1 MTDIRGRGRM
11 FIRNKDNTGWID
23 IVVTPVYV
31 RDSTNTSWV
40 RLIPNEFYMLNQ
52 RSSGWMLIDD
62 KTDPVMDN
70 PCVNL
75 SDGDCTGSPTD
86 ATAGSGDG
94 LGSSGPAFDLV
105 KGYPVGYDMPDAMYA
120 SFGLRQIIDVA
131 PVGYEIYRPKLR
143 WAESYDPI
151 GLASFEGQGRYSNPN
166 ILNASVAS
174 RGAKVTETVY
184 RCGTTD
190 GVVEILFAC
199 YDQNGIS
206 VDVYYM
212 GKRVATTCGF
222 HVGRGKLH
230 FDYAPTQNG
239 FEERVMI
246 RVRGEEGS
254 FWSLQVP
261 YIKYASIQT
270 VAGISPVS
278 ITILG
283 LFSIYENS
291 VTSYSC
297 SLLYSDGSTRLV
309 TPSWGLTSTPP
320 TGTNLTNGGALNVGP
335 LDVDSTITITASF
348 SENGKIM
355 TATKPVNLLH
365 RAKIKT
371 PLFGFSQRVTSDSG
385 FNGAFLASLLQPVR
399 TIKADTGSGGEY
411 QIVIAPNTT
420 TTANGVYAYVALH
433 KSSYGSA
440 FFQNTSDGT
449 YGDAG
454 SWDGVL
460 AYDDNVDP
468 NIAFAGGHEF
478 TIDGESW
485 IIYRNDYPFEDLSII
500 FNFKT
505 HSSSLVSGLP

>member
-1 MTDIRGRGRM
+1 MTGIRGRGRM
-11 FIRNKDNTGWID
+11 FIRNADNTGWID

-31 RDSTNTSWV
+31 RDNTNTSWV
-40 RLIPNEFYMLNQ
+40 RLSPNEFYMMNQ

-62 KTDPVMDN
+62 KDDPAMDN

-94 LGSSGPAFDLV
+94 KGSGGAKFAV
-105 KGYPVGYDMPDAMYA
+105 VGGYPVGYDMPDAMYA
-120 SFGLRQIIDVA
+120 SFGLRQITDMA
-131 PVGYEIYRPKLR
+131 PVGLEIYRPKLR
-143 WAESYDPI
+143 WAESYDPLGI
-151 GLASFEGQGRYSNPN
+151 ASFEGQGRYSNPN

-199 YDQNGIS
+199 YDNTGIS

-212 GKRVATTCGF
+212 GIRVATTCGY

-230 FDYAPTQNG
+230 FDYAPTQNNY
-239 FEERVMI
+239 EERIMI
-246 RVRGEEGS
+246 RVRGAEGS
-254 FWSLQVP
+254 FWSIQVP
-261 YIKYASIQT
+261 YVKYASIQT
-270 VAGISPVS
+270 VAGVSPVS

-283 LFSIYENS
+283 VSSIYENS
-291 VTSYSC
+291 VTTYSC

-309 TPSWGLTSTPP
+309 VPTWGSSTLPV
-320 TGTNLTNGGALNVGP
+320 GSNLGSSGALTVGP
-335 LDVDSTITITASF
+335 LDADSSVVITAQYIES
-348 SENGKIM
+348 GKTM
-355 TATKPVNLLH
+355 TASKPVNLLN
-365 RAKIKT
+365 RVQIKSM
-371 PLFGFSQRVTSDSG
+371 LFGFTSRITDDSG
-385 FNGAFLASLLQPVR
+385 FNGAFLASLKEPITTV
-399 TIKADTGSGGEY
+399 KADSGTSGEY

-420 TTANGVYAYVALH
+420 TTANGIYAYVAIP
-433 KSSYGSA
+433 KAQYGTA

-454 SWDGVL
+454 SWDGVR

-468 NIAFAGGHEF
+468 NIAYAGGYEF

-485 IIYRNDYPFEDLSII
+485 IVYRNDYPFEDLAVI
-500 FNFKT
+500 FNLKT
-505 HSSSLVSGLP
+505 HSSSLISGLP